1 MSKETPN
8 GMIHNNFSVNTT
20 IVGNINAASDIRIDG
35 SLQGNIECAGK
46 VIIGEQSRIQ
56 GNIIA
61 ANAEINGKVNGNLT
75 IQDVLTLK
83 ATSNI
88 EGDIATQVLIIEPSR
103 IQRQLQNARP
113 ETGWKRGEITPSR
126 QIDIFSG
133 LFPDGKNHRQSRRHC
148 RPL

>member
-61 ANAEINGKVNGNLT
+61 ANAEINGKVNGNLS

-88 EGDIATQVLIIEPSR
+88 EGDIATQVLHHRAQSR
-103 IQRQLQNARP
+103 IQRQLQDARLENGP
-113 ETGWKRGEITPSR
+113 EKRENNSVEI
-126 QIDIFSG
+126 D
-133 LFPDGKNHRQSRRHC
+133 
-148 RPL
+148 

>member
-56 GNIIA
+56 GN
-61 ANAEINGKVNGNLT
+61 NAEINGKVNGNLT

-88 EGDIATQVLIIEPSR
+88 EGDIATQVLIIEPKAVFNGSCKM
-103 IQRQLQNARP
+103 QDP
-113 ETGWKRGEITPSR
+113 KRA
-126 QIDIFSG
+126 
-133 LFPDGKNHRQSRRHC
+133 GKEGK
-148 RPL
+148 

>member
-61 ANAEINGKVNGNLT
+61 ANAEINGKLIQPYLPLT
-75 IQDVLTLK
+75 
-83 ATSNI
+83 TS
-88 EGDIATQVLIIEPSR
+88 
-103 IQRQLQNARP
+103 
-113 ETGWKRGEITPSR
+113 
-126 QIDIFSG
+126 SG
-133 LFPDGKNHRQSRRHC
+133 VG
-148 RPL
+148 

>member
-61 ANAEINGKVNGNLT
+61 ANAEINGS
-75 IQDVLTLK
+75 IDHRAQ
-83 ATSNI
+83 
-88 EGDIATQVLIIEPSR
+88 SR
-103 IQRQLQNARP
+103 IQRQLQDARL
-113 ETGWKRGEITPSR
+113 ETGRKRGKITPSR
-126 QIDIFSG
+126 
-133 LFPDGKNHRQSRRHC
+133 
-148 RPL
+148 

>member
-61 ANAEINGKVNGNLT
+61 ANAEINGKVNGSHVEHRGRHCYAS
-75 IQDVLTLK
+75 IDHRAQ
-83 ATSNI
+83 
-88 EGDIATQVLIIEPSR
+88 SR
-103 IQRQLQNARP
+103 IQRQLQDARL
-113 ETGWKRGEITPSR
+113 ETGRKRGKITPSR
-126 QIDIFSG
+126 
-133 LFPDGKNHRQSRRHC
+133 
-148 RPL
+148 

>member
-61 ANAEINGKVNGNLT
+61 ANAEINRKVNGNLS

-88 EGDIATQVLIIEPSR
+88 EGDIATQVLIIEPKAVFNGSCKM
-103 IQRQLQNARP
+103 QDS
-113 ETGWKRGEITPSR
+113 KRA
-126 QIDIFSG
+126 
-133 LFPDGKNHRQSRRHC
+133 GKEGK
-148 RPL
+148 

>member
-61 ANAEINGKVNGNLT
+61 ANAEINGKVNGNLS
-75 IQDVLTLK
+75 I
-83 ATSNI
+83 TSNI
-88 EGDIATQVLIIEPSR
+88 EGDIATQVLIIEPKAVFNGSCKM
-103 IQRQLQNARP
+103 LDS
-113 ETGWKRGEITPSR
+113 KRA
-126 QIDIFSG
+126 
-133 LFPDGKNHRQSRRHC
+133 GKEGK
-148 RPL
+148 

>member
-61 ANAEINGKVNGNLT
+61 ANAEINGKVARCKTRNG
-75 IQDVLTLK
+75 
-83 ATSNI
+83 
-88 EGDIATQVLIIEPSR
+88 
-103 IQRQLQNARP
+103 P
-113 ETGWKRGEITPSR
+113 EKRENNSVEI
-126 QIDIFSG
+126 D
-133 LFPDGKNHRQSRRHC
+133 
-148 RPL
+148 

>member
-20 IVGNINAASDIRIDG
+20 IVGNINATSDIRIDG
-35 SLQGNIECAGK
+35 SLQGN
-46 VIIGEQSRIQ
+46 IIGEQSRIQ

-61 ANAEINGKVNGNLT
+61 ANAEINGKVNGNLS

-88 EGDIATQVLIIEPSR
+88 EGDIATQVLIIEPKAVFNGSCKM
-103 IQRQLQNARP
+103 LDS
-113 ETGWKRGEITPSR
+113 KRA
-126 QIDIFSG
+126 
-133 LFPDGKNHRQSRRHC
+133 GKEGK
-148 RPL
+148 

>member
-61 ANAEINGKVNGNLT
+61 ANGKVNGNLS

-88 EGDIATQVLIIEPSR
+88 EGDIATQVLIIEPKAVFNGSCKM
-103 IQRQLQNARP
+103 LDS
-113 ETGWKRGEITPSR
+113 KRA
-126 QIDIFSG
+126 
-133 LFPDGKNHRQSRRHC
+133 GKEGK
-148 RPL
+148 

>member
-35 SLQGNIECAGK
+35 SLQGNI
-46 VIIGEQSRIQ
+46 
-56 GNIIA
+56 IA
-61 ANAEINGKVNGNLT
+61 ANAEINGKVNGNLS

-88 EGDIATQVLIIEPSR
+88 EGDIATQVLIIEPKAVFNGSCKM
-103 IQRQLQNARP
+103 LDS
-113 ETGWKRGEITPSR
+113 KRA
-126 QIDIFSG
+126 
-133 LFPDGKNHRQSRRHC
+133 GKEGK
-148 RPL
+148 